1 MDEFKRNVCKRR
13 VRLLDY
19 WIFPTSKKKAV
30 IDKSDSDPH
39 LLFSLELEEH
49 RNFLYLLK
57 PVYQLEVHFQIFL
70 IPN

>member
-1 MDEFKRNVCKRR
+1 MSSREMFVKGE
-13 VRLLDY
+13 LDY
-19 WIFPTSKKKAV
+19 WIIGFSQLPKKKAV

-57 PVYQLEVHFQIFL
+57 PVYRLEFHFQIFL